1 MTETK
6 DGDSDVKH
14 SNRLRFFTPREVA
27 SHNMAT
33 DCWVSIN
40 YRVLDLSLLI
50 EENPGKQYTFYS
62 CHTGTLVEPLILH
75 AGEDISHWFN
85 ADTEDVK
92 YHVDRE
98 RNLSVPFVPYGRF
111 LHVPPPDPSAQ
122 WCTADLLP
130 WWRDPK
136 YAVGRLTKKARWL
149 EIVNM
154 LTQQRHSLEVC
165 CEETI
170 AEIQTRYLQLNAHA
184 GSYTWKRLEDDEF
197 VPMHMQRTL
206 DENGIPDESPIFERF
221 DMDEQQFMPT
231 LHIYYDDDLTVM

>member
-6 DGDSDVKH
+6 DGESDVKH

-50 EENPGKQYTFYS
+50 EENPGKHFKY
-62 CHTGTLVEPLILH
+62 
-75 AGEDISHWFN
+75 
-85 ADTEDVK
+85 TEDVK

-136 YAVGRLTKKARWL
+136 YVVGRLTKKARWL